1 MSLAAKDFLFQ
12 LQLLVARAGSDLS
25 LRKSM
30 LADARSTLI
39 ANGLIPP
46 AGLKFKAHENKNKA
60 AIIEE
65 SDELISIALPEFSQP
80 DSTAGFLTPKEVAP
94 IRSVIVSLESAEVS
108 TVAVTGTGDDGGEEP
123 TPTTTTVEE
132 EVAVAEICSA
142 EAAVEVANAVT
153 IAG

>member
-1 MSLAAKDFLFQ
+1 MPLAAKDFLFQ
-12 LQLLVARAGSDLS
+12 LQLLVARTGSDLS

-60 AIIEE
+60 VIEE

-80 DSTAGFLTPKEVAP
+80 DSTAGFLTPKEIAP
-94 IRSVIVSLESAEVS
+94 IRVAIVSLEATEVS
-108 TVAVTGTGDDGGEEP
+108 TVVVTGTGDDGGDEP
-123 TPTTTTVEE
+123 KPTTTTVQ
-132 EVAVAEICSA
+132 EVQESVAEVCS
-142 EAAVEVANAVT
+142 VEVANSVT
-153 IAG
+153 ISG